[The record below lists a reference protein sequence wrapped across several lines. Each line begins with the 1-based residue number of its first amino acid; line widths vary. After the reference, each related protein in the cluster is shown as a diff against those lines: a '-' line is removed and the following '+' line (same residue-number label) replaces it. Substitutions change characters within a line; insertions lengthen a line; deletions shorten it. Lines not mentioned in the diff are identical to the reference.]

1 MAAPVGD
8 LNASL
13 LHPSPG
19 GDGSFSSLSSP
30 ELSQWQ
36 PNAEHTA
43 EIVALFEKAGSTDN
57 VVQQQVAQAFQTLNA
72 MVDAPCY
79 LTEILSSPQ
88 FSTDIRQLAGLT
100 LKSNLQQKQPHSLPA
115 FVSLYIRPRLLA
127 AIEENE
133 KSVRSAAGS
142 AITCLLSLEGVG
154 TWPEALQRL
163 FQLLDD
169 PREDVVDGAFSALS
183 KIVED
188 AFPSLLFLSSH
199 ARGFGASAEG
209 GSLSPNEAQ
218 GDAARVG
225 AAGDRAGNP
234 SFNGQGLRDAQE
246 GRVAEREGGA
256 RGVGADEEI
265 LAQFCNGHLLPKLF
279 TLALPP
285 HKPTVRKHAIACLGH
300 FAQNR
305 AFAPQELFEAFF
317 PQYWQLLGQLAQE
330 SDAEMTRFVVQG
342 MVQVVE
348 VRPDVVFNMTSGEA
362 VLSFVVRCC
371 GHEDYRVRLDAVEF
385 WPVLLRDS
393 GYHQPLHDYRD
404 HALELLRRHLP
415 TLLPLLVKNTT
426 YHEYDYLCMDP
437 SQLEDDNAEVADE
450 ARDIKPRFHRQTGGA
465 GEGACEEDEEEDS
478 RGTWGDG
485 WSVRKGSALALDH
498 IASVYREAVLP
509 EVLPLIEASLVD
521 ANWERREA
529 AVLALGA
536 LAQGCQDSLE
546 PYLPNVLQFL
556 LNLCDDPKPLLRSIS
571 CWCVSRYAAW
581 ICRHEEQFLKPVLVQ
596 ILKHVLDRNKRV
608 QEAACSAFATV
619 EEEAS
624 LLLAP
629 YLPDILSTLK
639 QAFCF
644 YQTKNL
650 LILYDAVGTLADSVG
665 SALATEAYSREI
677 MEPLFGK
684 FQNINN
690 LQDPGL
696 IGLFECVTNC
706 ATALGAYF
714 VPYAQAVTERCVW
727 ILMESLT
734 QVDRFE
740 KGEQAE
746 RPSRD
751 LIESC
756 LDLLSGVT
764 EALGPEMC
772 ELLAH
777 QNLNFLPLL
786 VRCCQDSSA
795 GMLQSSFALVGDLSK
810 HCVKFLQPHLAVLMP
825 ILSEHLLHHATSVQ
839 NNAGW
844 AIGELALRAEP
855 QFIEP
860 HVDNIASKL
869 IGIVNCPELHRSLL
883 QNVSI
888 SLGRLGIVCPAKLA
902 PHLGDFLQQWCI
914 IMRHAKNDE
923 EKANGFDGICSL
935 IELNPEGCRDCLYE
949 LVFCMLAFQP
959 CPEKLNQKFAIV
971 LQALSRKYPDQW
983 RALHD
988 TTQTASPFLPPP
1000 MQQAVQ
1006 LRFFSAGPQPAGSL
1020 PNMNTHS

>member
-8 LNASL
+8 LRGSL
-13 LHPSPG
+13 LHPSAG
-19 GDGSFSSLSSP
+19 GDSSFSSLSSDVTH
-30 ELSQWQ
+30 WQ

-57 VVQQQVAQAFQTLNA
+57 AVQQQLAQAFQTLNA

-79 LTEILSSPQ
+79 LTEILSSAQ
-88 FSTDIRQLAGLT
+88 FSSDVRQLAGLT
-100 LKSNLQQKQPHSLPA
+100 LKSNLQQKQPHALPA

-133 KSVRSAAGS
+133 KTVRSAAGS

-154 TWPEALQRL
+154 AWPEALQRL

-169 PREDVVDGAFSALS
+169 AREDVVDGAFSALS

-188 AFPSLLFLSSH
+188 AFPELLFLSSQ
-199 ARGFGASAEG
+199 AR
-209 GSLSPNEAQ
+209 
-218 GDAARVG
+218 GDAAAPG
-225 AAGDRAGNP
+225 ASDAQGEAALAGAECATAG
-234 SFNGQGLRDAQE
+234 FNGGLRDTQE
-246 GRVAEREGGA
+246 ARPGREGA
-256 RGVGADEEI
+256 RGADEEI
-265 LAQFCNGHLLPKLF
+265 LAQFCNSHLLPKLF
-279 TLALPP
+279 ALALPP
-285 HKPTVRKHAIACLGH
+285 HKPSVRKHAVACLGH

-348 VRPDVVFNMTSGEA
+348 VRPDVVFNVTSGEA

-385 WPVLLRDS
+385 WPVLLRDT

-404 HALELLRRHLP
+404 HALELLRHHLP

-450 ARDIKPRFHRQTGGA
+450 ARDIKPRFHRQSGP
-465 GEGACEEDEEEDS
+465 EGASEEEEEEDS

-608 QEAACSAFATV
+608 QEAACSAFATI

-624 LLLAP
+624 LHLVP

-777 QNLNFLPLL
+777 QNLNFIPLL
-786 VRCCQDSSA
+786 LRCCQDPAA

-810 HCVKFLQPHLAVLMP
+810 HCVKFLQPHLSVLMP
-825 ILSEHLLHHATSVQ
+825 TLSEHLLHHATSVQ

-860 HVDNIASKL
+860 HVDSIASKL

-923 EKANGFDGICSL
+923 EKANGFDGVCSL
-935 IELNPEGCRDCLYE
+935 IELNPEGCKECLYE

-959 CPEKLNQKFAIV
+959 CPEKLNQKFALV
-971 LQALSRKYPDQW
+971 LQALSQTYPDRWQ
-983 RALHD
+983 ALHD
-988 TTQTASPFLPPP
+988 TTQTACPFLPPP

-1006 LRFFSAGPQPAGSL
+1006 LRFFSAGAQPAGSL
-1020 PNMNTHS
+1020 PNMSTHS

>member
-1 MAAPVGD
+1 MASPPVS
-8 LNASL
+8 SL
-13 LHPSPG
+13 LHPQAAAASAAASFGSSVSLPG
-19 GDGSFSSLSSP
+19 GA
-30 ELSQWQ
+30 QWQ
-36 PNAEHTA
+36 PNADHFA
-43 EIVALFEKAGSTDN
+43 EIVGLFEKAGSTDN
-57 VVQQQVAQAFQTLNA
+57 AVQQHVAQAFQTLNA
-72 MVDAPCY
+72 MLDAPCY
-79 LTEILSSPQ
+79 LTEILSSTRLP
-88 FSTDIRQLAGLT
+88 SDVRQLAGLT
-100 LKSNLQQKQPHSLPA
+100 LKSNLQQKQPQSLPP

-127 AIEENE
+127 AIEEND
-133 KSVRSAAGS
+133 KNVRSAAGS
-142 AITCLLSLEGVG
+142 AITCLLSLEGIG
-154 TWPEALQRL
+154 AWPEALERL

-188 AFPSLLFLSSH
+188 AFPALLYLGASRAEAGTQGAAAKADLPNETAAA
-199 ARGFGASAEG
+199 ARG
-209 GSLSPNEAQ
+209 
-218 GDAARVG
+218 GDALPNGRGGGTEKG
-225 AAGDRAGNP
+225 AG
-234 SFNGQGLRDAQE
+234 
-246 GRVAEREGGA
+246 AEDGK
-256 RGVGADEEI
+256 DEE
-265 LAQFCNGHLLPKLF
+265 LFAQFCVAHLLPKLF
-279 TLALPP
+279 TLALPA
-285 HKPTVRKHAIACLGH
+285 HKPTVRRHAVACLGH

-305 AFAPQELFEAFF
+305 AFAPQEIFESFF
-317 PQYWQLLGQLAQE
+317 PRYWQLLGQLAQE
-330 SDAEMTRFVVQG
+330 ADSEMTRFVVQG

-362 VLSFVVRCC
+362 VLSFMVRCC

-404 HALELLRRHLP
+404 RALELLRQQLP
-415 TLLPLLVKNTT
+415 TLLPLLVRNTT
-426 YHEYDYLCMDP
+426 YHEYDYLSMDA

-450 ARDIKPRFHRQTGGA
+450 ARDIKPRFHRQNNGA
-465 GEGACEEDEEEDS
+465 GAAECDDAAEEEDEEEDS

-509 EVLPLIEASLVD
+509 EILPLIEASLID
-521 ANWERREA
+521 PNWERRES
-529 AVLALGA
+529 AVLTLGA

-571 CWCVSRYAAW
+571 CWCVSRYASW
-581 ICRHEEQFLKPVLVQ
+581 ICRHEEQFLKPVLAQ

-608 QEAACSAFATV
+608 QEAACSAFATL

-624 LLLAP
+624 LHLLP
-629 YLPDILSTLK
+629 FLPDILSTLK
-639 QAFCF
+639 QAFRF

-677 MEPLFGK
+677 MEPLFGR
-684 FQNINN
+684 FQAITT

-764 EALGPEMC
+764 EALGPKMC
-772 ELLAH
+772 DLLAQ
-777 QNLNFLPLL
+777 QNLNFLQLL
-786 VRCCQDSSA
+786 QRCCQDPSA

-810 HCVKFLQPHLAVLMP
+810 HCAKFLQPHLAVLMP

-860 HVDNIASKL
+860 HVDSIASKL
-869 IGIVNCPELHRSLL
+869 IGIINCPELHRSLL
-883 QNVSI
+883 QNVCI
-888 SLGRLGIVCPAKLA
+888 SLGRLALVCPAKLA
-902 PHLGDFLQQWCI
+902 PHLSDFLQQWCI

-935 IELNPEGCRDCLYE
+935 IEINPEGCKDTLYE

-959 CPEKLNQKFAIV
+959 CPEKLNQKFTLV
-971 LQALSRKYPDQW
+971 VQGLSQKYPDHWQ
-983 RALHD
+983 ALFD
-988 TTQTASPFLPPP
+988 TTQTQRPFLPPP

-1006 LRFFSAGPQPAGSL
+1006 LRFFPSQGPQAALTLS
-1020 PNMNTHS
+1020 SAS